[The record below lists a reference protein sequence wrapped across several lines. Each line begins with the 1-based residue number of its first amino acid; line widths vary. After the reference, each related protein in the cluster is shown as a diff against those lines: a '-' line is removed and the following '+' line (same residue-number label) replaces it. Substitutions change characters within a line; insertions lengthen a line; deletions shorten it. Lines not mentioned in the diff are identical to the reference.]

1 MLQSKRSDFAL
12 KKIGASGRNVDKVS
26 NPVTKKPVTQE
37 LSISEYYLVNKHP
50 TKTESDGK
58 DGVPGQS
65 QNCTALLMMNSADY
79 AKQSRN

>member
-1 MLQSKRSDFAL
+1 M
-12 KKIGASGRNVDKVS
+12 IGYYHVNEQKQ
-26 NPVTKKPVTQE
+26 NIT
-37 LSISEYYLVNKHP
+37 YLVNKHP